1 MLALWILW
9 TWFFGKINVFQIK
22 NYIKETHVENKV
34 NDVEKHYMRFG
45 KNIYASLPSLR
56 RKYEM
61 AKIPKSEQSRN
72 TRLVGITSQ
81 KNKWVNID
89 PRTYRSRDQEEEEY
103 ASPVYRS
110 HPRWTQFQMPVVK
123 HTVSKLGKRNNPL
136 SKSVCS
142 VR

>member
-1 MLALWILW
+1 V
-9 TWFFGKINVFQIK
+9 GC
-22 NYIKETHVENKV
+22 
-34 NDVEKHYMRFG
+34 DVEK
-45 KNIYASLPSLR
+45 IYICESPKFIWMQW

-81 KNKWVNID
+81 KNKWVNTD
-89 PRTYRSRDQEEEEY
+89 PRRYRSKDKVPR
-103 ASPVYRS
+103 RS
-110 HPRWTQFQMPVVK
+110 KHSRWTQFQMPVVK
-123 HTVSKLGKRNNPL
+123 ITVSKLGKRNNPL